1 MIVRTL
7 AEGQTA
13 LIGQTDHSRL
23 VGQFAAHWGNDRF
36 AAPEPYDS
44 VVRAAT
50 YHDFGWLGLRD
61 TADREPRDGS
71 PARISR
77 SAVSAGSA

>member
-23 VGQFAAHWGNDRF
+23 VGQFAAHWGN
-36 AAPEPYDS
+36 AA
-44 VVRAAT
+44 
-50 YHDFGWLGLRD
+50 LLR
-61 TADREPRDGS
+61 R
-71 PARISR
+71 SR
-77 SAVSAGSA
+77 TTRWCGRRPTMTSAGWTTRRGRS